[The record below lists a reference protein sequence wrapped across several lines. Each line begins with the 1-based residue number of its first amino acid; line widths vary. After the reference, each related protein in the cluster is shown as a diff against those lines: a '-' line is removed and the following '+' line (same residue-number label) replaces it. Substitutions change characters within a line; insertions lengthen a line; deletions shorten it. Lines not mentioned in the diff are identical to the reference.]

1 MDKNQDGVLTF
12 DEMESIIEIEDADRK
27 LIDDVRTHVVVFVF
41 QV

>member
-27 LIDDVRTHVVVFVF
+27 LNDDVRTHVVVFVF